1 MPATVLGAETR
12 GLSNITSSKNSVD
25 TVGING
31 KTTSG
36 DGVRDNGLDGVVA
49 QALAL
54 RVVVRVCSTKS
65 DRSSDTV
72 TRVIVVSLFDVPP
85 GSRANT
91 ADEGVDDG
99 LLGSSPST
107 VENGVDW
114 REQQSLSNNKI

>member
-36 DGVRDNGLDGVVA
+36 DGVRDDSLDGVVA

-54 RVVVRVCSTKS
+54 RVVIGICSTKS
-65 DRSSDTV
+65 DRSSNSV
-72 TRVIVVSLFDVPP
+72 TRVIMVCLFDVPP

-99 LLGSSPST
+99 LLGRSPST

-114 REQQSLSNNKI
+114 RE